1 MINEIYVASSEHE
14 IASEIQKLKKKK
26 LLKKIAPR
34 IYTTNLI
41 DEPETIIRKNILGI
55 LPALYPDAVLS
66 HRSAFE
72 LIPLNATDVF
82 VTYSYTKNIS
92 LPGVTI
98 HLLAGPKALP
108 VDDKIGEL
116 NVSCEARAYL
126 ENLQPT
132 RSGDGPSKTISRSGV
147 EDRLQ
152 KQMLIRG
159 ESGLNGIRDS
169 SRKIAN
175 ELGMQ
180 EEFAVLDSIIG
191 ALLSTRPSTALRSET
206 AKAWADK
213 EPYDSDRLNLFGILF
228 NCLENYNFPV
238 YEEKNIDRIARY
250 NFAFYES
257 YFSNYIEGT
266 KFEMSV
272 AKEIIDT
279 KTPVKTREGDSYD
292 ILGTF
297 EVVYDRSEMSNV
309 PSSAEEFLDTLKYRH
324 SRVLA
329 YRKDKNPGIFK
340 AANNMAGN
348 SLFVD
353 HRLVVGT
360 LKRGFEIFNRLTD
373 PVARALMIMF
383 ITSEVHPFEDG
394 NGRVSRIMM
403 NSELVAAGRSKIIIP
418 NAHRPDYIGGLKR
431 LTQNKE
437 PMTFV
442 RAMEKARKYSSML
455 DTSDFDSL
463 THILQITN
471 AFEDDDQYIL
481 LMPKESMF
489 KDKK

>member
-1 MINEIYVASSEHE
+1 M
-14 IASEIQKLKKKK
+14 
-26 LLKKIAPR
+26 LKKIAPR

-41 DEPETIIRKNILGI
+41 DEPETIIRKNLLNI
-55 LPALYPDAVLS
+55 LPALFPEVILS

-72 LIPLNATDVF
+72 LFPLNVTDVF
-82 VTYSYTKNIS
+82 ATYSYTKNIS

-98 HLLAGPKALP
+98 HLIAGPKALL
-108 VDDKIGEL
+108 VDDKIGNL

-126 ENLQPT
+126 ENLQPA
-132 RSGDGPSKTISRSGV
+132 RSVNGISKTISRSRV
-147 EDRLQ
+147 EEKLQ

-159 ESGLNGIRDS
+159 EAGLNGIRDS

-180 EEFAVLDSIIG
+180 DEFAVLDSIIG
-191 ALLSTRPSTALRSET
+191 ALLSTRPSTTLNSES
-206 AKAWADK
+206 AKAWADR
-213 EPYDSDRLNLFGILF
+213 EPFDNDRLNLFGILYD
-228 NCLENYNFPV
+228 CLDNYVFPA
-238 YEEKNIDRIARY
+238 YTERNNDRIARY

-266 KFEMSV
+266 KFEMPV
-272 AKEIIDT
+272 AKEIVDS
-279 KTPVKTREGDSYD
+279 KTPVKTREGDSHD

-297 EVVYDRSEMSNV
+297 EVVYDHHEMSNV
-309 PSSAEEFLDTLKYRH
+309 PSSVEDFLETLKYRH
-324 SRVLA
+324 AKVLS

-340 AANNMAGN
+340 TANNMAGN

-360 LKRGFEIFNRLTD
+360 LKRGFEIYRRLTD

-403 NSELVAAGRSKIIIP
+403 NSELVAAGQSKIIIP
-418 NAHRPDYIGGLKR
+418 NAHRTDYIGGLKR
-431 LTQNKE
+431 LTQHKE
-437 PMTFV
+437 PLTFV
-442 RAMEKARKYSSML
+442 RVMEKARKYCSML
-455 DTSDFDSL
+455 DTSDFESL
-463 THILQITN
+463 THVLQITN

-489 KDKK
+489 H